1 MTVFIN
7 RKQSKSETNPKCES
21 KFFPTKEE
29 AIKSLSKVLSL
40 DEAMALVNGKV
51 ILSNNWLYRS
61 IVTNDKWEADFSL
74 PSRFEKF
81 TKR

>member
-1 MTVFIN
+1 MTVFVTRN
-7 RKQSKSETNPKCES
+7 KESVVSPRRDSKI
-21 KFFPTKEE
+21 FPTKEE
-29 AIKSLSKVLSL
+29 AIASLSKVLSL
-40 DEAMALVNGKV
+40 DEAMALMNGKV